1 MDYRIFNFCRL
12 HQRLIKRGG
21 HLMISTLGSL
31 LDEESSVM
39 SLSPLNLYML
49 RMADKPTYFFNASDL
64 CTASE
69 NLSFNIFVIIAMDW
83 WEVGDD
89 ILWTW
94 LKRFFEFYSIDL
106 TFYNHIPILRLVV
119 SWKHSNH
126 IVALKVLFKSQL
138 KQSLV
143 EHQLRREVE
152 ILMVTFMTRV
162 NSKRQTLGGQ
172 CIPLIE
178 GGLCVNWKVWSMM
191 QVWTFRALVSYALSF
206 CTGCPHLTAKEH
218 SDTYRR

>member
-39 SLSPLNLYML
+39 YVSPLNLYML

-152 ILMVTFMTRV
+152 ILMVTFMTR
-162 NSKRQTLGGQ
+162 
-172 CIPLIE
+172 
-178 GGLCVNWKVWSMM
+178 
-191 QVWTFRALVSYALSF
+191 
-206 CTGCPHLTAKEH
+206 
-218 SDTYRR
+218 

>member
-1 MDYRIFNFCRL
+1 MEGGLPPETSSEANKKRRTLNGFDIGKPLGRGKFGHVLRIS
-12 HQRLIKRGG
+12 H
-21 HLMISTLGSL
+21 ST
-31 LDEESSVM
+31 
-39 SLSPLNLYML
+39 
-49 RMADKPTYFFNASDL
+49 
-64 CTASE
+64 
-69 NLSFNIFVIIAMDW
+69 MDW

-106 TFYNHIPILRLVV
+106 IFYNHIPILRL
-119 SWKHSNH
+119 
-126 IVALKVLFKSQL
+126 
-138 KQSLV
+138 
-143 EHQLRREVE
+143 
-152 ILMVTFMTRV
+152 

-178 GGLCVNWKVWSMM
+178 GGLCANVIHCFLPSHGRWKVWSMM